1 MKTRIISACVMLPLL
16 IFVYFGGWFLWA
28 MALAIGIIGVRE
40 FYRGFEAIG
49 AKPSYHIAY
58 AARSPF
64 MVQTLWRLMTG
75 T

>member
-40 FYRGFEAIG
+40 FYRGFEAI
-49 AKPSYHIAY
+49 
-58 AARSPF
+58 
-64 MVQTLWRLMTG
+64 
-75 T
+75 